1 MMDGS
6 KATRA
11 EAVTD
16 DCDSSVDTNDA
27 FMEMLGL
34 SSSLP
39 PESLDLA
46 EVVER
51 PDTINCIGKLLPS
64 NPVNAGVI
72 DIPSKCSRQH
82 LKASSCLALTL
93 SDVLDRK
100 QCHRLIDLASNGF
113 RYIKEATHNAPDGTS
128 YTVEIQNP
136 NPHKLSAIDTSHNVC
151 VDDGSQSNSDEGTAI
166 LNNLFLNIR
175 GALESH
181 PSFQTFSQR
190 TKCGKMRGLNP
201 RMRVL
206 RYDAKDNDRFEAH
219 FDATTFVP
227 SENDGKRRQSLIT
240 VLVYLNNGVG
250 DEFEG
255 GETLFLDCHNSK
267 SMAKSK
273 SYSES
278 EMVKID
284 PMFGKAVLFEHDLFH
299 SGAPLEWGTKFIMRT
314 DILFDEVLASELLD
328 EEVDSEVTARS
339 SSTSVLVS
347 DLCNDIK
354 VSDKMKT
361 SVRKKLDEIGLL
373 HITCESLL
381 APGIK
386 LLKQMLV
393 DVGLDE
399 YIVDIFVQMAV
410 KSAK

>member
-1 MMDGS
+1 MTGGS

-11 EAVTD
+11 EAVAD

-46 EVVER
+46 EVVES
-51 PDTINCIGKLLPS
+51 PDTINRIGKISSS
-64 NPVNAGVI
+64 NPINASVI

-82 LKASSCLALTL
+82 FKSCLALTL
-93 SDVLDRK
+93 NGVLDRE
-100 QCHRLIDLASNGF
+100 QCHRLIELASNGF

-128 YTVEIQNP
+128 NTVEIQNP
-136 NPHKLSAIDTSHNVC
+136 NPHKLSAIDTLHNIC
-151 VDDGSQSNSDEGTAI
+151 VDDGSKSNSDEGTAI
-166 LNNLFLNIR
+166 LNHLFLNIR
-175 GALESH
+175 DALESH

-190 TKCGKMRGLNP
+190 KKCGKMRGLNP

-255 GETLFLDCHNSK
+255 GETLFLNYHNSK

-299 SGAPLEWGTKFIMRT
+299 SGAPLAWGTKFIMRT
-314 DILFDEVLASELLD
+314 DILFDEVLASEILD
-328 EEVDSEVTARS
+328 EEVDSEVTARN

-347 DLCNDIK
+347 DLCNVIK
-354 VSDKMKT
+354 VSDKMKS

-399 YIVDIFVQMAV
+399 YIVDIFVQMAIKSV
-410 KSAK
+410 K